1 MSHFVQ
7 PIGPAVILPP
17 TVLGVFRLFFTTALM
32 ATIVEETNRYA
43 QQVLGDAA
51 DGKWVDIDAD
61 EMWAFLGFVLLMGI
75 NKLLQMH
82 QYWCRDPV
90 FHYLPI
96 AGRIPRDRF
105 FAIWRFYISP
115 QTHQHLLQHAR
126 HPPRHRLPH
135 QVPHVPLTDSGRS
148 GQ

>member
-7 PIGPAVILPP
+7 PVGPAVILPP

-43 QQVLGDAA
+43 RQVLGDAA
-51 DGKWVDIDAD
+51 DGKWVDVDAD
-61 EMWAFLGFVLLMGI
+61 EMWAFMGFILLMGI
-75 NKLLQMH
+75 NKLPQMH

-105 FAIWRFYISP
+105 FAIWRFFHFTTNPPTPSAACASSSASSASASSSSP
-115 QTHQHLLQHAR
+115 PGSTR
-126 HPPRHRLPH
+126 P
-135 QVPHVPLTDSGRS
+135 VD
-148 GQ
+148 